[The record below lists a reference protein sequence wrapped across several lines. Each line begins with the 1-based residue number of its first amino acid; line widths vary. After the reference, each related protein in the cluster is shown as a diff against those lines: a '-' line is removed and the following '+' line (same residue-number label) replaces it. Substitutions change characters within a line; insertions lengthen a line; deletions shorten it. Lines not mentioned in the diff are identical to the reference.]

1 MRTRHSAPRTLTIVR
16 QRWIGH
22 GTQFEANQQP
32 IVIVRLRPRPFNRLP
47 QSELTSKSC
56 GEAKPPLRPRKQQLE
71 PSFYNLPPNNDVFRC
86 FARAEVRAGAANVD
100 AVTNSA
106 PLLQMNARDNQ
117 LPDPDLTR
125 ALSAILRA
133 PHDRLGGDHVLAAAA
148 RAIQVFSDDLAPPS
162 DDLIDLVAS
171 LAEPNFYLTP
181 HKGLRTGHPAWDLLL
196 QVTENTPQAVLK
208 NLGAVLIDALA
219 SGKPL
224 TQSVVKLLE
233 QQLRGRDIGRSKRL
247 TAITA
252 RVARSFDEEQPHNP
266 DESYGARLSR
276 YYRALHHF
284 SGEHR
289 HQARLDR
296 TTLTVD
302 RYHAAMQQLRAKVET
317 GNPTSML
324 LAISVVTGLSAVLA
338 RDLPLRDAATVD
350 WVAGY
355 DVRTGTYLL
364 DLNVLAPHA
373 RLAPPPG
380 TDCIHASRILERP
393 VPASLAAALLTQHR
407 TRPNARTIGEL
418 LDNSHASPRS
428 LLTPADT
435 PAAAGHI
442 RPTLARVQ
450 RTTETVAIHAGVNRV
465 VAAHLSGRYQATS
478 RSKLYYAAISREA
491 LWAGAQLLFEASGW
505 GQPTPLIP
513 GLAAGAQTAAT
524 DTSVAR
530 WHAWMR
536 NRVSSLRPGR
546 RYTLEGLVAHT
557 REYARLVGSVFVFCM
572 AARESQALQLLASDI
587 AAAGWLPLADKRS
600 RTINNATA
608 DGALAYAVPVPGVL
622 TDQLLA
628 WQRHCGAVA
637 QRLTHLNLGSHP
649 LTAHLEQV
657 AAGDPVAA
665 LIDIDDDLMP
675 QPLGT
680 SALASWWPEWFARS
694 GNWARAYWQT
704 RLTEEGIA
712 SSDIDL
718 LMRHTQSG
726 AHALSSESGRSAA
739 ARQQAVRRAQS
750 RVLQALGIE
759 AVPGVV
765 K

>member
-1 MRTRHSAPRTLTIVR
+1 M
-16 QRWIGH
+16 
-22 GTQFEANQQP
+22 
-32 IVIVRLRPRPFNRLP
+32 
-47 QSELTSKSC
+47 
-56 GEAKPPLRPRKQQLE
+56 
-71 PSFYNLPPNNDVFRC
+71 
-86 FARAEVRAGAANVD
+86 RAGAVNVD
-100 AVTNSA
+100 SVTNST
-106 PLLQMNARDNQ
+106 PLPPMNARDYL

-125 ALSAILRA
+125 ALWAILRA
-133 PHDRLGGDHVLAAAA
+133 PHDRLGGDHILAAAA
-148 RAIQVFSDDLAPPS
+148 RATQAFSDDLAPPS

-196 QVTENTPQAVLK
+196 QVTDNTPQAALK

-224 TQSVVKLLE
+224 TQSVVKLLD

-373 RLAPPPG
+373 RLAPPTG
-380 TDCIHASRILERP
+380 TDCVLASRIVERP
-393 VPASLAAALLTQHR
+393 VPAFLAEALLAQHR

-418 LDNSHASPRS
+418 LDNPDASPRS

-465 VAAHLSGRYQATS
+465 VAAHLSGRHQATS

-513 GLAAGAQTAAT
+513 GPAAGAQTAAT

-530 WHAWMR
+530 WHTWMR
-536 NRVSSLRPGR
+536 DRVSALRPGR

-572 AARESQALQLLASDI
+572 AARESQALQLLACDI
-587 AAAGWLPLADKRS
+587 AATGWLPLADKRS

-608 DGALAYAVPVPGVL
+608 DGALTYAVPVPGVL

-657 AAGDPVAA
+657 AAGGQVGA
-665 LIDIDDDLMP
+665 LIDIDYDLMP

-680 SALASWWPEWFARS
+680 SALSSWWPEWFARS
-694 GNWARAYWQT
+694 GNWARSFWQT
-704 RLTEEGIA
+704 RLIEEGIA

-726 AHALSSESGRSAA
+726 SHALSSESGRSAA